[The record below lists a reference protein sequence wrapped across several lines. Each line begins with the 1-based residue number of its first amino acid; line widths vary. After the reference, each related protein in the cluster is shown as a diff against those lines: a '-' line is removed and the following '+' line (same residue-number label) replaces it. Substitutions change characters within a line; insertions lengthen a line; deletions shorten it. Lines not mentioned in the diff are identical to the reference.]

1 MGSIITKTNNIHCDN
16 IAEIKENLDNM
27 SIEELFK
34 EIELAL
40 KTKPH
45 KYDGQDFFTKK
56 LFNKISLLNRSLTP
70 KRITAWVFAPEF
82 FRELLI
88 PNFKELINNV
98 RIQIFIIASGKSNT
112 TITKYSSFHLK
123 EDDGFIHIYDEITN
137 FHSSNILACHVAN
150 GRETPEGYK
159 YVYFITQSGS
169 IYYGDGKT
177 VDKESQKLMDK
188 LLIISTSFNDTLKWK
203 YLITSEW
210 MNPST

>member
-45 KYDGQDFFTKK
+45 KYDGQDFFKK
-56 LFNKISLLNRSLTP
+56 IGLLNRSLTP

-88 PNFKELINNV
+88 PNFKERITNV
-98 RIQIFIIASGKSNT
+98 PIQIFILAAGKANT
-112 TITKYSSFHLK
+112 TITKCSSFHLK
-123 EDDGFIHIYDEITN
+123 EENGFIHIYDELTN

-188 LLIISTSFNDTLKWK
+188 LLIISTSFNDTIKWK

-210 MNPST
+210 MNQST